1 MLVLDPLTTGR
12 GWVEDERDQVC
23 ALPSALSARALRL
36 AWICAHR
43 LARAHPEALFC
54 TCFAHVASSHT
65 FCLPN
70 LLSGATHHLKRCFA
84 VVIKL
89 KGKGIVRANGH
100 CTQARGTPA
109 RATLQDAHH
118 ERRKH
123 VPTPLAGYTASVD
136 MIMGLSGSSFLDMLS
151 SKASIGVGPPHG
163 SNTPTALF

>member
-12 GWVEDERDQVC
+12 GWVENERDQVC

-36 AWICAHR
+36 AWVCAHR

-54 TCFAHVASSHT
+54 ASFAHVASSLT

-89 KGKGIVRANGH
+89 KGAGIVRANGH

-123 VPTPLAGYTASVD
+123 VPTPMTGYKASGD

>member
-12 GWVEDERDQVC
+12 GCVEDERDQVC

-36 AWICAHR
+36 AWVCAHR

-70 LLSGATHHLKRCFA
+70 LLSGATHHLKRRLPVA
-84 VVIKL
+84 L
-89 KGKGIVRANGH
+89 TLQGASIVRANGH
-100 CTQARGTPA
+100 CTQARGGATTL

-118 ERRKH
+118 EQRTH
-123 VPTPLAGYTASVD
+123 LPTLGSLTAGRTLFLLAGRWQDAGRTLAGRWQELV
-136 MIMGLSGSSFLDMLS
+136 
-151 SKASIGVGPPHG
+151 
-163 SNTPTALF
+163 